1 MHKKKLPVL
10 LLMALLI
17 NSIVA
22 QTLDALPENKYKDNS
37 DSRYTMICDY
47 FGSKKVGIN
56 IFNFR
61 SSFTNSNFASSIA
74 NGTLFYDDYLYQPM
88 YRLLNSGFEISGRV
102 NLAPI
107 LIDLGYFSD
116 RYYMLNGERNW
127 DNRHI
132 YKLNGLKLSVST
144 LILPIT
150 KYLLPYGG
158 VGYQF
163 SKIGFDTPTT
173 SYSDTSSPFW
183 KIGCQSYLFNH
194 FPITFE
200 YSQTF
205 LNPSK
210 SANQI
215 TFGIGYSL

>member
-1 MHKKKLPVL
+1 MKRKILFLSLVL
-10 LLMALLI
+10 VLNNLI
-17 NSIVA
+17 A
-22 QTLDALPENKYKDNS
+22 QTNDNLPANKYKDNS
-37 DSRYTMICDY
+37 ESRYTLICDY
-47 FGSKKVGIN
+47 FKSKRVGLN
-56 IFNFR
+56 IFNLKN
-61 SSFTNSNFASSIA
+61 SFTNSNFASSIA
-74 NGTLFYDDYLYQPM
+74 NGSLYYEDYLSSSTSGI
-88 YRLLNSGFEISGRV
+88 LKSGFEVSARV
-102 NLAPI
+102 NLAPL
-107 LIDLGYFSD
+107 LIDFGYFTDKYYTMQKENWRD
-116 RYYMLNGERNW
+116 RQ
-127 DNRHI
+127 I
-132 YKLNGLKLSVST
+132 YNHKGLKLSIST

-158 VGYQF
+158 VGYQL

-205 LNPSK
+205 LNSTK

-215 TFGIGYSL
+215 MFGIGYSL